1 MFCLISFRSGNH
13 QGLGLAPGLLT
24 GILAFAAV
32 VIASVSSRAAVSRK
46 SVIASICGFR
56 LNRKIL

>member
-1 MFCLISFRSGNH
+1 MFCLISFRSGDY

-32 VIASVSSRAAVSRK
+32 IIASVSSRAVVSRK
-46 SVIASICGFR
+46 SVITSIYGFSS
-56 LNRKIL
+56 I